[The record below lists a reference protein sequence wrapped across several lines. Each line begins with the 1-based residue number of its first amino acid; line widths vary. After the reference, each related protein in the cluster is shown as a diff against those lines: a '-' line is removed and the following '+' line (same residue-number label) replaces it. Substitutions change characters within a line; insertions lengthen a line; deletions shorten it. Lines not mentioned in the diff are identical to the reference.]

1 MNTTNGNN
9 PDKRG
14 EGSEPAGI
22 DPVMMSAQSQR
33 MAEPNPDP
41 ILDPVLASV
50 LRDFRASVHA
60 WSDAAYRSRPL
71 VLSPAPRPAFWRQS
85 VAWAFSLVLAAGVA
99 TGGVHQFHQ
108 RALARQAAQR
118 QAENQRRLA
127 LQQHAREADE
137 LLAKVDS
144 DISREVPSAME
155 PLASLIAGDDTQ

>member
-1 MNTTNGNN
+1 MNTTNGKN
-9 PDKRG
+9 PGKRA
-14 EGSEPAGI
+14 EGSAPAGI
-22 DPVMMSAQSQR
+22 DPAMMRSQPES
-33 MAEPNPDP
+33 MPEPNPDP
-41 ILDPVLASV
+41 NLDPVLASV

-71 VLSPAPRPAFWRQS
+71 VLSPAPGRTFWRQS
-85 VAWAFSLVLAAGVA
+85 VVWALSMVLAAGVA

-118 QAENQRRLA
+118 QAEYQRQLA

-144 DISREVPSAME
+144 DVSREVPSAME